1 MTLAQARFGYST
13 LCSATGHG
21 EANFIQ
27 CRLEENSGKVMKGT
41 KMKAMK
47 VDSVGSSLTAEKDP
61 KEEAIWMCQQ
71 LSDGK
76 LNPESLK
83 RGYVLL
89 RNAANKWVNLPQI
102 QKLVKDLKQPTENW
116 YHLMFAHVCGFMIDN
131 LIAVCSMLEEDWVYK
146 ILFSDEKDKHF
157 FSCGV
162 EHGHF
167 IRAGADQF
175 LEFSRAYKVSDFEAA
190 IKCES
195 SHMKLLENLLVKFVH
210 LREEVE
216 LPRLGLTFRAPD
228 ERTSKSAAERP
239 RGVPALRCDQ
249 YGGLKVLGERSVHNQ
264 KSLQRLIKPFP
275 RFVLLEDEV
284 GDLFLLASLAERP
297 RRSTQGLEWIRGDSS
312 WLSKLRLE
320 QRHQLYRIFVNE
332 ILVAPNV
339 LAELHLMLLR
349 VAQGMFGDACSS
361 VAACT
366 ASTLPQPPEES
377 LLWEEMTSMLQGD
390 TSMGAT
396 VLRLKLIL
404 QLHRQGQGVPDGW
417 NPEADFLAWA
427 NYGFDAPE
435 GRLLTLEEDAALLDL
450 LGGSSEEAHWQLR
463 TRSAV
468 HRQLLQ
474 VSAARG
480 HVTQGEADGTAGRGG
495 VVVRAVLD
503 GRMGIHFP
511 YLLWVGYG
519 WIEYAAEAASGPAA
533 REGSG
538 AARTLRARPT
548 RAGRGTA
555 GASALTAGP
564 KGCARCGGTALL
576 RTR

>member
-1 MTLAQARFGYST
+1 MSLEIVHEELSGEARLLPRFALRGALPDALLELYDFWRGNDRLVGRLQARRRNEG
-13 LCSATGHG
+13 LHATCLVVHLTG
-21 EANFIQ
+21 A
-27 CRLEENSGKVMKGT
+27 VPGT
-41 KMKAMK
+41 KAH
-47 VDSVGSSLTAEKDP
+47 VQRLTLEATRKDEEK
-61 KEEAIWMCQQ
+61 Q
-71 LSDGK
+71 LD
-76 LNPESLK
+76 E
-83 RGYVLL
+83 
-89 RNAANKWVNLPQI
+89 
-102 QKLVKDLKQPTENW
+102 
-116 YHLMFAHVCGFMIDN
+116 LMFARSSNMVQGETLVD
-131 LIAVCSMLEEDWVYK
+131 LLRAKPKSQTWQVAQWLLQLEDLSH
-146 ILFSDEKDKHF
+146 IL
-157 FSCGV
+157 
-162 EHGHF
+162 
-167 IRAGADQF
+167 AW
-175 LEFSRAYKVSDFEAA
+175 
-190 IKCES
+190 S
-195 SHMKLLENLLVKFVH
+195 SAQV
-210 LREEVE
+210 LRGELQDAKPPALQLVE

-264 KSLQRLIKPFP
+264 KGLQRLIKPFP

-427 NYGFDAPE
+427 NYGQ
-435 GRLLTLEEDAALLDL
+435 T
-450 LGGSSEEAHWQLR
+450 SS
-463 TRSAV
+463 
-468 HRQLLQ
+468 
-474 VSAARG
+474 
-480 HVTQGEADGTAGRGG
+480 VTPRHSG
-495 VVVRAVLD
+495 V
-503 GRMGIHFP
+503 
-511 YLLWVGYG
+511 
-519 WIEYAAEAASGPAA
+519 WIS
-533 REGSG
+533 
-538 AARTLRARPT
+538 
-548 RAGRGTA
+548 
-555 GASALTAGP
+555 
-564 KGCARCGGTALL
+564 
-576 RTR
+576 